1 MENAC
6 REHLGVPMCV
16 SVTVFSL
23 YTGSHFAWLQRS
35 GLVYLSLRVLDIDLL
50 SVFVCAILL
59 HAELSAMLLLLNC

>member
-16 SVTVFSL
+16 SVSL